1 MQAVADDVFYSIY
14 QYLGFGMIFAV
25 ICMIALPEVEH
36 KGLKECLIHQ
46 CQKLRTDKITRY
58 KFVFFTILF
67 MVLSRT
73 LICRNIWQ
81 CPWKNIIGE
90 WGVLASDGTLNTEGM
105 LNVLL
110 FVPLAYFGVLG
121 FCQQDGLDKK
131 ILFNIVKISFGFSCL
146 IEICQLFF
154 RVGTFQLSDIFQN
167 TLGGF
172 IGVAVWNMQQKLIK
186 RGRNNMNT
194 TLLIMAAGLGSRF
207 GTGIKQLEP
216 VDASNHII
224 MDYSI
229 HDAIEAGFN
238 HVVFI
243 IRKDIE
249 KEFKEIIGD
258 RITSICNVLNVTVDY
273 AYQDLNDIPAALPE
287 GRTKPWGTGQAV
299 LAAKN
304 IINTPFIVI
313 NADDYYGKEGFK
325 AVHEYLVNGGRSCMA
340 GFVLKNTLSDNGGVT
355 RGICKMDNEKN
366 LTEVVETKNIVKTNE
381 GAKTDGVSIDVNSLV
396 SMNMWGLTPDFL
408 NALEEGFKEF
418 FDKEVSKDPLKAE
431 YLLPVFIGE
440 LMNEG
445 KMSVKVLRSN
455 DTWYG
460 MTYHEDV
467 ASVKDS
473 FKKMLDSG
481 IYKTDLFSDLS

>member
-14 QYLGFGMIFAV
+14 QYIGFGLIFAV

-36 KGLKECLIHQ
+36 KGLKKCLIHQ
-46 CQKLRTDKITRY
+46 WHKLRTDKITRY
-58 KFVFFTILF
+58 KFAFFTLLF

-81 CPWKNIIGE
+81 CPWENIIGE
-90 WGVLASDGTLNTEGM
+90 WGVFASDGTLNTEGM

-121 FCQQDGLDKK
+121 FFQQDGLDKE
-131 ILFNIVKISFGFSCL
+131 ILFNIVKTSFGFSCL
-146 IEICQLFF
+146 IEICQLFL

-172 IGVAVWNMQQKLIK
+172 IGVAVWAMQQKIMK
-186 RGRNNMNT
+186 RGKNMNT
-194 TLLIMAAGLGSRF
+194 TLLIMAAGIGSRF

-238 HVVFI
+238 RVVFI

-249 KEFKEIIGD
+249 KEFKEVIGD
-258 RITSICNVLNVTVDY
+258 RIATICSSHNVTVDY
-273 AYQDLNDIPAALPE
+273 AFQDINDIPGTLPE

-299 LAAKN
+299 LVAKDV
-304 IINTPFIVI
+304 IKTPFIVI

-325 AVHEYLVNGGRSCMA
+325 AVHEYLVNGGKSCMA

-355 RGICKMDNEKN
+355 RGICKMDEQNN
-366 LTEVVETKNIVKTNE
+366 LTAVVETKNIVKTE
-381 GAKTDGVSIDVNSLV
+381 AGAEADGVVVDVNSLV

-408 NALEEGFKEF
+408 TTLEDGFKEF
-418 FDKEVSKDPLKAE
+418 FEKEVPGNPLKAE
-431 YLLPVFIGE
+431 YLIPIFIGE
-440 LMNEG
+440 LLEQG
-445 KMSVKVLRSN
+445 KMSVKVLKTN

-467 ASVKDS
+467 AAVKGS
-473 FKKMLDSG
+473 FKEMLENG
-481 IYKTDLFSDLS
+481 VYKADLFSDL